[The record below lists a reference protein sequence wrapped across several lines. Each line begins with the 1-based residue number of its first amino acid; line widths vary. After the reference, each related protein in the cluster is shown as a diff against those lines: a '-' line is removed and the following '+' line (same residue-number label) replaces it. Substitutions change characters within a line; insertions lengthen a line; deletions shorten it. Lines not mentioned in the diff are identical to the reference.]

1 MIDYDKIVQYILDEN
16 IDALQQEVNNG
27 LIVNINSNVLFWIAA
42 SQDKST
48 SIKFLFENTYDDVDE
63 YLIRYTLLS
72 AANYNSIQ
80 VFKYI
85 VKTYKLTLTYNNN
98 MLLYE
103 CGIFSDSTNL
113 EVLNYLLT
121 FNEVIKHIKY
131 EDAKRHKTI
140 EQLLIKKYNL
150 KNTNELKSFLKLI

>member
-1 MIDYDKIVQYILDEN
+1 MIDYDEIIKYVLDEN

-27 LIVNINSNVLFWIAA
+27 LIVNINSNTLFWIAA
-42 SQDKST
+42 SQDKSL
-48 SIKFLFENTYDDVDE
+48 SIKFLFENSYDDDNE

-72 AANYNSIQ
+72 AANYNGIN

-85 VKTYKLTLTYNNN
+85 VETYKPILTYNNN

-103 CGIFSDSTNL
+103 SAYYSDPSKL
-113 EVLNYLLT
+113 DVLNYLLT

-131 EDAKRHKTI
+131 EDVKRNKNI

-150 KNTNELKSFLKLI
+150 KDANELKSFLEII